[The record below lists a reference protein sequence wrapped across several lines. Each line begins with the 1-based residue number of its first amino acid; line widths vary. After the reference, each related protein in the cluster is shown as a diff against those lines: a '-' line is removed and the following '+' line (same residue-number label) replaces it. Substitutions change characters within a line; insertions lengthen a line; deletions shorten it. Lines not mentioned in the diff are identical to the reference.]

1 MSEERPTVEGLSQ
14 DPVLLTVEARAHGW
28 RVDHYLARLYPN
40 YSRVL
45 LQRAI
50 DEHAVLLNGLP
61 VKRARR
67 LRVNDRLSVQLPEQP
82 DYTVAPED
90 LPLDVLHEDEWLIV
104 INKPADMI
112 VHPGRGNTTGTL
124 AAALQFHFDRLS
136 DVAGQ
141 RRPGIVHRLDR
152 HTTGVIVVA
161 KDNQVHHRL
170 SRQFEQR
177 TVTKQ
182 YVALVRGHVDLESDW
197 IETHVKVNPYHRE
210 RMMVCVEEPNA
221 RVATTYYEVAERF
234 DGYTLVDLFPKTGRT
249 HQLRVHMA
257 HLGHPLVADHP
268 YGGGERLRLSE
279 IARPPESPEATT
291 GDEDDTLI
299 SRQALH
305 AQRISF
311 RHPGTNE
318 PVEFM
323 APLPSDLV
331 GTIDALRH
339 HRPFSTE
346 RGTLRT

>member
-1 MSEERPTVEGLSQ
+1 MSEEQATGDGLSQ
-14 DPVLLTVEARAHGW
+14 NPVLLTVEARAHGW

-50 DEHAVLLNGLP
+50 DERAVLVNGLP

-67 LRVNDRLSVQLPEQP
+67 LRVNDRLSVQLPDEP

-90 LPLDVLHEDEWLIV
+90 LPVDVLHEDEWLIV
-104 INKPADMI
+104 LNKPADMI

-152 HTTGVIVVA
+152 HTSGVIVVA

-177 TVTKQ
+177 TVSKQ
-182 YVALVRGHVDLESDW
+182 YTALVRGHVDLESDW
-197 IETHVKVNPYHRE
+197 VETHVRVNPYHRE
-210 RMMVCVEEPNA
+210 RMMVCADEPNA

-234 DGYTLVDLFPKTGRT
+234 DGFTLVDLFPKTGRT

-257 HLGHPLVADHP
+257 HLGHPIVADHQ
-268 YGGGERLRLSE
+268 YGGGERLRVCE
-279 IARPPESPEATT
+279 IVRHSAASEATT
-291 GDEDDTLI
+291 DDEDDTLI

-305 AQRISF
+305 AQRLSF
-311 RHPGTNE
+311 QHPGTNE
-318 PVEFM
+318 RVEFV
-323 APLPSDLV
+323 APLPNDIV
-331 GTIDALRH
+331 TTVDALRR
-339 HRPFSTE
+339 HRSLST
-346 RGTLRT
+346 